1 MIDYL
6 DIKNAAQW
14 EAWLEEHHQTT
25 PEVWLRIAKKNS
37 GETSVTIDEA
47 LDINLCYG
55 WIDSQRKGLDDKYFL
70 QRYSPR
76 SKKSPWSDINI
87 AKAKKLIENG
97 QMKPAGLHEIE
108 AAMVD
113 GRWRE

>member
-1 MIDYL
+1 MDYL
-6 DIKNAAQW
+6 DIKSAAQW
-14 EAWLEEHHQTT
+14 EAWLEGHHQTT
-25 PEVWLRIAKKNS
+25 PEVWLRIAKKGS

-76 SKKSPWSDINI
+76 RAKSPWSDINI
-87 AKAKKLIENG
+87 AKAKVLIKDG
-97 QMKPAGLHEIE
+97 RMKSAGMHEIE
-108 AAMVD
+108 MAKAD
-113 GRWRE
+113 GRWRD